1 MRSYFLCLLGAAL
14 IGCLP
19 LVATAQG
26 EYNNWYFGQQ
36 AGLRFTGGASAP
48 QQQLNG
54 AMTAPSGCATLSD
67 AAGNLLLYTNGN
79 QVWNRQHQL
88 MSGGQALG
96 GSIDV
101 AQSCAVV
108 RVQGTATPTAYI
120 FTLRQTTP
128 PVALGTGLPV
138 VAEVQLS
145 GAGGLGQV
153 MQTNQPVVADTILQR
168 LGEARFAPYQALI
181 RHANGRDLWVVM
193 RLHEQGI
200 FMASLIDGTG
210 RWPCARTVV
219 SPVLPRRLS
228 SFATWNGA
236 LVASPDGR
244 SLLYNDV
251 AKSYLMRFDP
261 TTGQVSAPQQ
271 LTYPPLSVPSSQGFN
286 PYALGAC
293 FSPDGTKVYVN
304 RIYEGDTNVSLG
316 NSGLQVV
323 QYDLTASTPALVAAS
338 GIDVYSVLGRSG
350 LSQVPWYP
358 QRGPTGFI
366 YYAVPA
372 TGALDVILAPNAR
385 GRACRYS
392 PGYQLLSG
400 RMSQKALPM
409 QPNDVNTGGSILA
422 LEGGFGCVGQQLTL
436 RAGAGAGGATTD
448 SLRWLLGDGRPAI
461 ATLVAAD
468 SLNTSYANPG
478 TYTLRVDRRRQG
490 VVVASATA
498 TVRISASPRVRLTL
512 APDTASCA
520 PLSIRLSVGAQ
531 PAGSVYSWQDG
542 SRGAALVATLPG
554 TYWVDVQNPG
564 GCTVRAAVRVRELA
578 CAAPTVTIPN
588 IITPNGDDQNQAFI
602 LKGLVPADWSLHLYN
617 RWGNEIHKQAAY
629 DNSWTAQGQ
638 PDGVYYYLL
647 SNSATGQHYKGWVE
661 VRR

>member
-1 MRSYFLCLLGAAL
+1 MKSYFPCLLGAAL
-14 IGCLP
+14 IGYMP
-19 LVATAQG
+19 LVASAQG

-36 AGLRFTGGASAP
+36 AGLRFTSGASAP
-48 QQQLNG
+48 QQLLNG

-67 AAGNLLLYTNGN
+67 AAGSLLLYTNGN

-88 MSGGQALG
+88 MPGGQALG
-96 GSIDV
+96 GSTDV
-101 AQSCAVV
+101 AQGCAVV
-108 RVQGTATPTAYI
+108 RVQGTATAYI

-153 MQTNQPVVADTILQR
+153 TQTNQPVVADTILQR

-181 RHANGRDLWVVM
+181 RHANGRDLWLVT
-193 RLHEQGI
+193 RLHEQGV

-219 SPVLPRRLS
+219 SQVLPRRIS
-228 SFATWNGA
+228 SSATWNGA

-251 AKSYLMRFDP
+251 ARSYLMRFDP
-261 TTGQVSAPQQ
+261 NTGQISMPQQ

-286 PYALGAC
+286 PYTLGAC

-304 RIYEGDTNVSLG
+304 RLYEGDTSIGYG

-323 QYDLTASTPALVAAS
+323 QYDLTASTPALVATS
-338 GIDVYSVLGRSG
+338 GIDVYSVLGRRG

-372 TGALDVILAPNAR
+372 TGVLDAILSPNTR

-392 PGYQLLSG
+392 PGYQVLGG
-400 RMSQKALPM
+400 RMSEKALPT
-409 QPNDVNTGGSILA
+409 QPNDVNTRGSLLA
-422 LEGGFGCVGQQLTL
+422 LEGGFSCVGQRITL
-436 RAGAGAGGATTD
+436 RAGAGAGGGATD
-448 SLRWLLGDGRPAI
+448 SLRWFLSDGRPAI
-461 ATLVAAD
+461 ATLVATD
-468 SLNTSYANPG
+468 SLNTSYSNPG

-490 VVVASATA
+490 MVVASATA
-498 TVRISASPRVRLTL
+498 TVRISASPQVRLTL

-520 PLSIRLSVGAQ
+520 PLSIRLSVGPQ
-531 PAGSVYSWQDG
+531 PAGSLFSWQDG
-542 SRGAALVATLPG
+542 SRGATLIATRSG
-554 TYWVDVQNPG
+554 VYWVDVQNPG
-564 GCTVRAAVRVRELA
+564 GCTVRATAQVRELD

-588 IITPNGDDQNQAFI
+588 IITPNDDDQNQAFV
-602 LKGLVPADWSLHLYN
+602 LKGLVPADWSLRLYN
-617 RWGNEIHKQAAY
+617 RWGNEIYKQAAY
-629 DNSWTAQGQ
+629 DNSWAAQDQ
-638 PDGVYYYLL
+638 PDGVYFYLL
-647 SNSATGQHYKGWVE
+647 TNAATGQKIRGWLE